1 MTIPLRPDPAE
12 ALAAAVKAGDAA
24 RVRGVLDRY
33 PELQSKL
40 DDPMPDGPFGA
51 TPLLGA
57 VSRGNR
63 EMIDVLLHAGADIN
77 ARSHWWAGSF
87 GVLDDHGGLAP
98 FLIARGA
105 VVDAHAA
112 ARLGILD
119 RLQELI
125 AADPGLV
132 HARGGDGQTPLH
144 FAATVEIAEYLLE
157 HGADIDARD
166 IDHES
171 TPAQWML
178 RDRQD
183 VARYLVTC
191 GCRTDILMAAAL
203 GHLEL
208 VRRHLDADPTCIR
221 LSVSEEDFPKQDPR
235 SGGTIYNW
243 TLDRDKTAHAVA
255 RRFGHEDVFRLLM
268 DRSPDELKLV
278 VACELGEDAIVQDLL
293 ARRPSLVETLSESDR
308 RRLAHAARDD
318 DIAAVKRMLAAGWP
332 VDVRGQHGGTPLH
345 WAAWRGD
352 SEMVREVLR
361 RGAPVDVRDHDYDGT
376 PLHWAIYAS
385 VHGWHPD
392 RGDYAGA
399 VEELIRAGA
408 TPPALTDDLE
418 GSEPVRAVLRRAGR
432 ASS

>member
-1 MTIPLRPDPAE
+1 MTMPLRSDPAE
-12 ALAAAVKAGDAA
+12 ALAAAVKADDVPQVR
-24 RVRGVLDRY
+24 RVLERY
-33 PELQSKL
+33 PELRGKL

-87 GVLDDHGGLAP
+87 GVLDHDGDLAP
-98 FLIARGA
+98 FLIERSAILT
-105 VVDAHAA
+105 AHAA
-112 ARLGILD
+112 ARLGMLDELD
-119 RLQELI
+119 RLVS
-125 AADPGLV
+125 AHPDLV

-144 FAATVEIAEYLLE
+144 FAPTVEIAEYLLE

-171 TPAQWML
+171 TPAQWMV
-178 RDRQD
+178 RDRQE
-183 VARYLVTC
+183 VARYLVTR

-203 GHLEL
+203 GDLEL
-208 VRRHLDADPTCIR
+208 VRKHLDADPACIR
-221 LSVSEEDFPKQDPR
+221 MSVSEVYFPKQDPR

-243 TLDRDKTAHAVA
+243 TLDRDKTAHALA
-255 RRFGHEDVFRLLM
+255 RWFGHEDIFKLLM
-268 DRSPDELKLV
+268 KRSPDELKLV

-293 ARRPSLVETLSESDR
+293 ARRPNLVETLSDTDR
-308 RRLAHAARDD
+308 RKLAHAARDD
-318 DIAAVKRMLAAGWP
+318 DFAAVKRMLAAGWP

-352 SEMVREVLR
+352 SDMIRELLR
-361 RGAPVDVRDHDYDGT
+361 HGAPVDVRDHDYDGT

-392 RGDYAGA
+392 RGDYAGT

-408 TPPALTDDLE
+408 TLPPLTDDVE
-418 GSEPVRAVLRRAGR
+418 ASEPVRAVLRRQARGN
-432 ASS
+432 S